1 MVLVTTAGPNLSPR
15 LVETHTAVLL
25 FLADRVYKL
34 KKPVDLAFLDFR
46 SPAARQRACA
56 EEVRLNRRL
65 TPDVYLGVADV
76 TGPDGALCDHLVVM
90 RRLPAQRRLATLI
103 ASGAPVDEPL
113 RQVARKIAAFHARG
127 PAVEDPGRFG
137 GPAAVARLW
146 QDTFARL
153 QPHASRLGLVDVLDR
168 CRRLSSRYLR
178 GRGPLFTDRV
188 ARGHVVDGHG
198 DLLADDIFCLD
209 DGPRILDCLDFDER
223 LRIGDVLLDV
233 AFLAMDLE
241 RLGAPAAATTLLRD
255 YREYAAETHPPSLED
270 FYIAYRALVR
280 TLVCGIRAE
289 QGHPDAPAEARV
301 LAELCRTHLERART
315 RLVLV
320 GGLPGTGKSTVA
332 TALADRDGWALGS
345 SDIVRKQLH
354 GISPTTPAPAG
365 WEQGLYTPDATARTY
380 HALLDRAHSA
390 LPRGE
395 SVVLDA
401 TWRDS
406 RWRTAARE
414 LADATTTDL
423 IELCCT
429 ADPATATARLRDRGR
444 AGPHPSDAT
453 VDVQARMTEAADA
466 WPTATLIDT
475 TRPPPHVLIAA
486 RAAAGVTP
494 HN

>member
-1 MVLVTTAGPNLSPR
+1 M
-15 LVETHTAVLL
+15 
-25 FLADRVYKL
+25 
-34 KKPVDLAFLDFR
+34 
-46 SPAARQRACA
+46 
-56 EEVRLNRRL
+56 
-65 TPDVYLGVADV
+65 
-76 TGPDGALCDHLVVM
+76 
-90 RRLPAQRRLATLI
+90 
-103 ASGAPVDEPL
+103 
-113 RQVARKIAAFHARG
+113 
-127 PAVEDPGRFG
+127 
-137 GPAAVARLW
+137 
-146 QDTFARL
+146 
-153 QPHASRLGLVDVLDR
+153 
-168 CRRLSSRYLR
+168 
-178 GRGPLFTDRV
+178 
-188 ARGHVVDGHG
+188 
-198 DLLADDIFCLD
+198 
-209 DGPRILDCLDFDER
+209 
-223 LRIGDVLLDV
+223 
-233 AFLAMDLE
+233 
-241 RLGAPAAATTLLRD
+241 
-255 YREYAAETHPPSLED
+255 
-270 FYIAYRALVR
+270 
-280 TLVCGIRAE
+280 
-289 QGHPDAPAEARV
+289 
-301 LAELCRTHLERART
+301 
-315 RLVLV
+315 
-320 GGLPGTGKSTVA
+320 A

-453 VDVQARMTEAADA
+453 VDVQTRMTDAADA